1 MAFTMA
7 GAIGF
12 SVWLGRRWD
21 EASGREVPLGT
32 LAGGVFGTVAAIW
45 MVIKE
50 LSK

>member
-7 GAIGF
+7 GTIGL

-21 EASGREVPLGT
+21 QSSGQEFPIGTLLGGILGT
-32 LAGGVFGTVAAIW
+32 TAAIW